1 MPKIRYLIFYQP
13 PDIKQSVRV
22 SDYPFLFTFPL
33 TTPQERHAAMP
44 LTYQKNTA
52 RLLSCLCAA
61 ALLAACG
68 GKPPEAPPAAA
79 AGDKPAPAAVSA
91 LTITTTQVQSHDLVR
106 TVPATGSINAWQ
118 EVIIG
123 AEVGGYR
130 VAQVLVDVG
139 SRVKKGQP
147 LVKLSGDLLEADLS
161 SSRAALR
168 SAEAS
173 AANAAAALRRGEQV
187 STSGALSA
195 ADLDTLRAQHVEAL
209 ARVET
214 ARANLTT
221 AELRVEYGTVRA
233 PDDGTI
239 TSRTVSVG
247 QVAQPGS
254 EMLRMLRQDRVE
266 WRAEVPEAQV
276 GRIKV
281 GQDVEV
287 TAVDGTMLK
296 GRVRA
301 VAPTVQTTNRT
312 GLVYVDI
319 TGGIARPGMFARGQ
333 IAAGKGP
340 GLLVP
345 IASVVMQDGYSY
357 VFVLGKNGQVERR
370 RIVQAGV
377 QGGHLEVADG
387 LTAGEIIAV
396 KGAGFLKDG
405 DTVTVANEAIVS
417 EVTK

>member
-1 MPKIRYLIFYQP
+1 M
-13 PDIKQSVRV
+13 
-22 SDYPFLFTFPL
+22 
-33 TTPQERHAAMP
+33 
-44 LTYQKNTA
+44 
-52 RLLSCLCAA
+52 A

-68 GKPPEAPPAAA
+68 DKPAPSAPAAA
-79 AGDKPAPAAVSA
+79 AGGPAAPAVAPTPNAA
-91 LTITTTQVQSHDLVR
+91 LTITTTTVQRQDLVR
-106 TVPATGSINAWQ
+106 AVPATGSIYAWQ

-139 SRVKKGQP
+139 SRVKKGQS
-147 LVKLSGDLLEADLS
+147 LVQLANDMLQADLAS
-161 SSRAALR
+161 RRAALR
-168 SAEAS
+168 SAEA
-173 AANAAAALRRGEQV
+173 AEINAAAALRRGESI

-195 ADLDTLRAQHVEAL
+195 ADLDSLRAEHVAAL

-214 ARANLTT
+214 ARADLTT
-221 AELRVEYGTVRA
+221 AELRLQYATVRA
-233 PDDGTI
+233 PDNGTI

-247 QVAQPGS
+247 QVAQAGS

-266 WRAEVPEAQV
+266 WRAEVPEAEV
-276 GRIKV
+276 GRIKI
-281 GQDVEV
+281 GQEVEV
-287 TAVDGTMLK
+287 TAVDGSMLK

-319 TGGIARPGMFARGQ
+319 TGGIARPGMFARGE

-357 VFVLGKNGQVERR
+357 VFVVKEKNVVERR
-370 RIVQAGV
+370 RVQQAGV
-377 QGGHLEVADG
+377 HGGFLEVSEG
-387 LTAGEIIAV
+387 LAVGDVIAV
-396 KGAGFLKDG
+396 RGAGFLKDG
-405 DTVTVANEAIVS
+405 DTVAVANVPAVS
-417 EVTK
+417 ANS